1 MVLYW
6 GTRTLRD
13 MYARE
18 LCERWAKEHP
28 ETFTFVPVLS
38 EPRPEDQWTGRTGLV
53 HEAILA
59 DFPTLAGHQVY
70 ACGSVAMVEA
80 AHPAFRAR
88 GMDPNDCFSDAF
100 RLSPHLARETPQEEL
115 VKLGGA

>member
-1 MVLYW
+1 
-6 GTRTLRD
+6 
-13 MYARE
+13 
-18 LCERWAKEHP
+18 
-28 ETFTFVPVLS
+28 
-38 EPRPEDQWTGRTGLV
+38 
-53 HEAILA
+53 
-59 DFPTLAGHQVY
+59 
-70 ACGSVAMVEA
+70 MVEA